1 MSNIIC
7 YLYLLTFTTYLGCDI
22 RIIYK
27 KVQKCTA
34 TFYMI
39 QERYLED
46 TCSGSAWGQSYYSI
60 QALQTKKDHVRTW
73 LVCETRID
81 ETVRVRMSV
90 CN

>member
-1 MSNIIC
+1 
-7 YLYLLTFTTYLGCDI
+7 
-22 RIIYK
+22 
-27 KVQKCTA
+27 
-34 TFYMI
+34 MI